1 MNFPLLLFVT
11 SLGVLLLATW
21 FGDALRKRAGD
32 REKEHTEDSLLL
44 GPILTLLFLIIGF
57 SFSMA
62 VNRYDIRRNA
72 EQAEAIAIGTLY
84 SRADLLAA
92 ADAAKVRG
100 LLKQYLDRRL
110 SFYATVRPIG
120 ALNTGTDT
128 DTDTARLQ
136 AELWS
141 VIQPA
146 LAAVPPPL
154 MGALV
159 TGVNDVVNAQR
170 STQASWMNRIPI
182 GAWALMATIS
192 IGSCW
197 LLSYRAHWT
206 DWVAFA
212 VVPVAVSVSF
222 FLIADLDS
230 PRGGVIRVTPVNLST
245 LSQSLKAPYP
255 STVQLP

>member
-11 SLGVLLLATW
+11 SLSVLLLAAW
-21 FGDALRKRAGD
+21 IGDALRKRAGAVKD
-32 REKEHTEDSLLL
+32 ERTEPGLVLSAV
-44 GPILTLLFLIIGF
+44 LTLLFLIIGF

-84 SRADLLAA
+84 SRTDLLAP
-92 ADAAKVRG
+92 ADAAKVRAV
-100 LLKQYLDRRL
+100 LIQYLEQRL
-110 SFYATVRPIG
+110 LFYAISSPKG
-120 ALNTGTDT
+120 AILSGR

-141 VIQPA
+141 AIQPA

-154 MGALV
+154 MGVLV
-159 TGVNDVVNAQR
+159 TGLNDVVNSQR
-170 STQASWMNRIPI
+170 STLAAWANRIPL

-197 LLSYRAHWT
+197 LLAYRARWT
-206 DWVAFA
+206 DWIAF
-212 VVPVAVSVSF
+212 VIVPVAVSVSF

-230 PRGGVIRVTPVNLST
+230 PRGGVIRVMPVNLSS
-245 LSQSLKAPYP
+245 LSQSLNAP
-255 STVQLP
+255 